1 MKAAVAV
8 LQPAIDAAGGGR
20 QTLGSAVAGT
30 VAGDIHEI
38 GKTIV
43 CSMLSAAGFMS
54 PTSAATCRSRASSP
68 RCRAPPD
75 LLLLSAL
82 LTTTMPNQQKTI
94 EALKEAGLREGVK
107 VMIGGAPT
115 TRAWADEIGADGY
128 AEDAIEA
135 VATAKSLRGS
145 AHLSRSNK
153 PSRRGRGARGSDRHR
168 APKVRFADDGAGDIG
183 ALGPLQQGSRPLF
196 GGTALGGD
204 AREPK
209 LPTRLGDGSL
219 VEMTRSEIKTDLEDG
234 TAWRPSAPSA
244 TRSPRTSSTTCS
256 TSTLPR
262 PASRPSTSATRSS

>member
-1 MKAAVAV
+1 MSDDLYAQMAKAIIDGEAEEAAALAQEGLTAGLAPGDILDKGFVKGIEEVGDLFAKGEFFLPELVQGAEAMKAAVAV

-20 QTLGSAVAGT
+20 QTLGVAVAGT

-43 CSMLSAAGFMS
+43 CSMLSAAGFTVTDVGCDVPIES
-54 PTSAATCRSRASSP
+54 FVAKVKELS
-68 RCRAPPD
+68 PD

-135 VATAKSLRGS
+135 VATAKGL
-145 AHLSRSNK
+145 
-153 PSRRGRGARGSDRHR
+153 
-168 APKVRFADDGAGDIG
+168 
-183 ALGPLQQGSRPLF
+183 LGVG
-196 GGTALGGD
+196 
-204 AREPK
+204 
-209 LPTRLGDGSL
+209 
-219 VEMTRSEIKTDLEDG
+219 
-234 TAWRPSAPSA
+234 
-244 TRSPRTSSTTCS
+244 
-256 TSTLPR
+256 
-262 PASRPSTSATRSS
+262 